1 VVVVAEKLEVKVLT
15 VVRVVVRREI
25 PRVVV
30 ENLDKEMMVGQVVRH
45 IVQQLI
51 KVVQVVVVQVDL
63 VLVPTVRTVLME
75 VLVQI

>member
-1 VVVVAEKLEVKVLT
+1 MAEKLEVQVLT
-15 VVRVVVRREI
+15 VGRVVVRREI
-25 PRVVV
+25 TRVVV
-30 ENLDKEMMVGQVVRH
+30 ENLDKEMMVGRVVRH

-63 VLVPTVRTVLME
+63 VLVPMVQTVLME